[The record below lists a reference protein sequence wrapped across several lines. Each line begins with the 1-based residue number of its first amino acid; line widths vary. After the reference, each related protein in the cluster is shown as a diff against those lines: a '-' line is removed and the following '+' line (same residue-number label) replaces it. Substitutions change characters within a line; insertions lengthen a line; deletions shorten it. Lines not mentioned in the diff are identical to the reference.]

1 MHTCIHTCIHTNTY
15 KQRLRRAHTYIST
28 YISTYIHTHTHMHAC
43 MQRYYI
49 NTYTQVVSVDAPYLF
64 RVETAEKIT
73 VKNSD
78 VTKKEADS
86 LHQKAV
92 HSGVAVTAGLG
103 ASAMIVSKNLTAGKL
118 HVLWKQKS
126 STASAPQNGQ
136 PFRVDR
142 PSQSREPFGVVE
154 PKKKDGQEPT
164 WDGTSLLVRE
174 GTEKAVRQTQHTRFQ
189 PTGSRVMSSE
199 ASRPKREG
207 YTPQNR
213 TAHEPD
219 GVPKESLDQPA
230 RNELTLDASITQLR
244 DGMESVMKLANAAA
258 ETAMPIFQQAA
269 TEAQQ
274 AAAEQLTAAQESRML
289 ERGVSALKD
298 GADQLMMSFSF
309 PSEDTNFLGLGNSS
323 SATLAGSRR
332 GKPKANQDKVLIS
345 ALPTS
350 RVDLYGVIDGHGPNG
365 GRIAAWL
372 QRMMPDALDMALGT
386 CDDVDVMKKVIEAF
400 GTPDL
405 PRTI

>member
-1 MHTCIHTCIHTNTY
+1 M
-15 KQRLRRAHTYIST
+15 
-28 YISTYIHTHTHMHAC
+28 
-43 MQRYYI
+43 
-49 NTYTQVVSVDAPYLF
+49 F

-164 WDGTSLLVRE
+164 PTWDGTSLLVRE

-219 GVPKESLDQPA
+219 SVPKESLDQPA

-258 ETAMPIFQQAA
+258 ETAMPIVQQAA

-309 PSEDTNFLGLGNSS
+309 PSEGANFLGPGNSS

-332 GKPKANQDKVLIS
+332 GKPKANQDTVLIS

-350 RVDLYGVIDGHGPNG
+350 KVDLYGVIDGHGPNG

-372 QRMMPDALDMALGT
+372 QRMMPNALDMALGT
-386 CDDVDVMKKVIEAF
+386 CDDVDVMKKVIDAF
-400 GTPDL
+400 GTPDN
-405 PRTI
+405 ISASSSKCV

>member
-1 MHTCIHTCIHTNTY
+1 M
-15 KQRLRRAHTYIST
+15 
-28 YISTYIHTHTHMHAC
+28 
-43 MQRYYI
+43 
-49 NTYTQVVSVDAPYLF
+49 
-64 RVETAEKIT
+64 ETAEKIT

-126 STASAPQNGQ
+126 STASAPQIGQ

-219 GVPKESLDQPA
+219 SVPKESLDQPA

-258 ETAMPIFQQAA
+258 ETAMPIVQQAA

-309 PSEDTNFLGLGNSS
+309 PSEGANFLGPENSS
-323 SATLAGSRR
+323 LATLAGSRR
-332 GKPKANQDKVLIS
+332 GKPKANQDTVLIS

-350 RVDLYGVIDGHGPNG
+350 KVDLYGVIDGHGPNG

-372 QRMMPDALDMALGT
+372 QRMMPNALDMALGT
-386 CDDVDVMKKVIEAF
+386 CDDVDVMKKVIDAF
-400 GTPDL
+400 GTPDN
-405 PRTI
+405 ISASSSKCV